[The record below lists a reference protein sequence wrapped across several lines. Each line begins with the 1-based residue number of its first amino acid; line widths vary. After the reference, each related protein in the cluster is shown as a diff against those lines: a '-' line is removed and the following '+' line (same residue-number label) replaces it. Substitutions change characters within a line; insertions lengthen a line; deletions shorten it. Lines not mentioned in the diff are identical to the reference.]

1 MNPEKL
7 QALVLRTVGTTE
19 CFAFAAVVV
28 PYHWMQAA
36 HGWLGL
42 GEMPDV
48 TVLRYI
54 IREASFVFGLHG
66 ILLWLL
72 ASDVE
77 RFRPLIVYTGFSY
90 FLGGPCFRSDGSGS
104 GHAVVL
110 VRGRGTILFDCGYAS
125 LVATPEHEGKI
136 RLCFLYKNDVNDILT
151 GMRPV

>member
-36 HGWLGL
+36 HGWFGL

-90 FLGGPCFRSDGSGS
+90 FLGGPVFAVMGAAAGMPWFGSWE
-104 GHAVVL
+104 
-110 VRGRGTILFDCGYAS
+110 RDY
-125 LVATPEHEGKI
+125 
-136 RLCFLYKNDVNDILT
+136 
-151 GMRPV
+151 PV